1 MSRVKFWFHFLAFS
15 FEGLGLVLKVY
26 LLVRLIGGACEEVVV
41 EVKESHVG
49 EFLEKGLANS
59 KKKKISSVAMYSAKS
74 LYTDFFENLCRLERR
89 RRNVVALR
97 QRVLLLFA
105 L

>member
-26 LLVRLIGGACEEVVV
+26 LLVRLIGWACEEVVV

-59 KKKKISSVAMYSAKS
+59 KKKISSVAMYSAKS